1 MMEGGII
8 QTTATG
14 FMSAIGSALTEV
26 IGWIG
31 EVITALL
38 SGELSALLP
47 LFALGVVVSVIMLA
61 VKVVRSFTW
70 GA

>member
-1 MMEGGII
+1 MD
-8 QTTATG
+8 
-14 FMSAIGSALTEV
+14 AIGSALSQV

-38 SGELSALLP
+38 TGELSALLP
-47 LFALGVVVSVIMLA
+47 LFAIGIVVSVIMLGT
-61 VKVVRSFTW
+61 KVIRSFTW

>member
-1 MMEGGII
+1 MG
-8 QTTATG
+8 
-14 FMSAIGSALTEV
+14 AIGDALTQV

-61 VKVVRSFTW
+61 VRVVRSFTW

>member
-1 MMEGGII
+1 
-8 QTTATG
+8 
-14 FMSAIGSALTEV
+14 MSAIGTTLTEA

-31 EVITALL
+31 DVIDALL
-38 SGELSALLP
+38 TGELSALLP

>member
-1 MMEGGII
+1 
-8 QTTATG
+8 
-14 FMSAIGSALTEV
+14 MSAIGSTLTEA

-31 EVITALL
+31 DVIDALL
-38 SGELSALLP
+38 TGELSALLP

>member
-1 MMEGGII
+1 MMEGGIF
-8 QTTATG
+8 QTATG

>member
-1 MMEGGII
+1 MS
-8 QTTATG
+8 QTTAIT
-14 FMSAIGSALTEV
+14 FMEAIGSALTEV

-38 SGELSALLP
+38 SGSLSALLP

>member
-1 MMEGGII
+1 MKGDINKA
-8 QTTATG
+8 TATG
-14 FMSAIGSALTEV
+14 FMEAVTTALGTV

-31 EVITALL
+31 DVITALL

-47 LFALGVVVSVIMLA
+47 LFAVGVVVSVIMLA
-61 VKVVRSFTW
+61 VRVVRSFTW

>member
-1 MMEGGII
+1 MG
-8 QTTATG
+8 
-14 FMSAIGSALTEV
+14 AITDALSQV

-31 EVITALL
+31 EVVSALL

-47 LFALGVVVSVIMLA
+47 LFAIGVVVSVIMLG
-61 VKVVRSFTW
+61 VKVLRSFTW